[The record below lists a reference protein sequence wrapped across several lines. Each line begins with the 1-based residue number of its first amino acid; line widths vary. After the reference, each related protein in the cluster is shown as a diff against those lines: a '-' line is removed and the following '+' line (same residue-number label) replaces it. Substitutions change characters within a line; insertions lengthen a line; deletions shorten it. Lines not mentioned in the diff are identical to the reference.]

1 MPRNAKQIDET
12 PEVSATPEDAVDT
25 AMLTTA
31 PDDWEFETVTDETP
45 TRISFDTFGESV
57 ILQYVEQI
65 HVDQEPDK
73 EGKDRSFDLLI
84 WKGRDG
90 KPYSLN
96 VSYKL
101 KQAMETVVPGDWCR
115 LTYIKDVPT
124 ARNMNPMQDI
134 KVERRLPALR
144 PSTAS

>member
-1 MPRNAKQIDET
+1 MPRSASKIDET
-12 PEVSATPEDAVDT
+12 PEVSASVDN
-25 AMLTTA
+25 APVDDVDMGLLTTA
-31 PDDWEFETVTDETP
+31 PDEWEFETVTDETP
-45 TRISFDTFGESV
+45 TRIQFTTFGESV

-65 HVDQEPDK
+65 HVEQPLDR
-73 EGKDRSFDLLI
+73 EGKDQSFDLLI

-96 VSYKL
+96 ISYKL
-101 KQAMETVVPGDWCR
+101 KQAMETVKPGDWCR

-134 KVERRLPALR
+134 KVERK
-144 PSTAS
+144 SN